1 MFKELKESITPQ
13 MAAER
18 YGIKV
23 SRNGMACC
31 PFHDDKNPSLKLY
44 DDHYYCFGCQK
55 NGDVID
61 FTSRLFNITA
71 FEAAQKLKTDFYINK
86 ERTSVIET
94 LRKIKSQEKQEDQ
107 CFAAI
112 REYLDI
118 LKAWKVR
125 YKPKT
130 MDEKIN
136 PRYEEACKMLECV
149 QYIIDLQ
156 HAVSQKERSDI
167 AKILMKDAK
176 IIRLQERLREI
187 KEEANEQ

>member
-107 CFAAI
+107 CSKTGKSDTNQRQWMKRSI
-112 REYLDI
+112 QDM
-118 LKAWKVR
+118 K
-125 YKPKT
+125 KPAKCWS
-130 MDEKIN
+130 
-136 PRYEEACKMLECV
+136 ACSTLLICSIPSI
-149 QYIIDLQ
+149 Q
-156 HAVSQKERSDI
+156 ASQI
-167 AKILMKDAK
+167 G
-176 IIRLQERLREI
+176 
-187 KEEANEQ
+187 